1 MRVDDKLDQ
10 LYEKLK
16 VDPYLDTF
24 ANRKLLQ
31 KLTYLIEV
39 SGIDLGFRFS
49 WYIHGPYDKKLT
61 AILYDDNNEES
72 SRDVLAVYPEEA
84 KKLAKLKKFLGRD
97 ITSSRNLELIVS
109 LHYLNYLG
117 KKTGLSDKKI
127 IGHLLELKP
136 RFTREESEYYLKRI
150 KEFFY

>member
-1 MRVDDKLDQ
+1 MRVHDKLDQ

-16 VDPYLDTF
+16 VDPHLDTF

-61 AILYDDNNEES
+61 AVLYDDNNEES
-72 SRDVLAVYPEEA
+72 NRDVPAAYPEEV

-117 KKTGLSDKKI
+117 KKTGMSDKEVI
-127 IGHLLELKP
+127 DHLLKLKP
-136 RFTREESEYYLKRI
+136 RFTSEESKYYLKRI